1 MIIMRIYFLTFVFV
15 CECRV
20 CSSGTQTRPLE
31 RVDLGVAGSYELL
44 TQGLQPDSGPP
55 EEQQVLLTAE
65 LSLLSLRIDSQK
77 SNFNQRELKSKHS
90 NQNVQAVL
98 HSSCSLIVQKQELP
112 NSSSTEEWI
121 NALWYIHKI
130 DCHSP
135 VKSKAL
141 IHAIQ

>member
-1 MIIMRIYFLTFVFV
+1 MRIYFLKFVFA

-20 CSSGTQTRPLE
+20 CSSGTQMRPLE
-31 RVDLGVAGSYELL
+31 RVDLGFAGSCELL

-65 LSLLSLRIDSQK
+65 PSLLSLRIDPQK
-77 SNFNQRELKSKHS
+77 SSFNQRELKSKHS
-90 NQNVQAVL
+90 NKNVQAVL
-98 HSSCSLIVQKQELP
+98 HSSSSSLIVQKRELP
-112 NSSSTEEWI
+112 DSSSTEEWI

-130 DCHSP
+130 DCYSP
-135 VKSKAL
+135 VKSETL